1 MSHVLDTPI
10 WSALTTSHSALARGA
25 GGALRYP
32 AEVSPFAA
40 VADDAPATLAALA
53 SLVLPGETI
62 VLVRR
67 DPIVLPDALTA
78 VSRAQAVQLASTQAL
93 APSDDPRLERLGER
107 DEPEMY
113 DLAMLTRPGPFAR
126 RSMRLGRFWG
136 IRQNGRLVAM
146 AGERLAQGGWT
157 ELSGV
162 CTHPEARGQGLARL
176 LSTHVAAHIAAQGE
190 QPYLHAYAGNAAAIG
205 LYESLGFR
213 TRATMNVVVAQRN

>member
-1 MSHVLDTPI
+1 MSHLLDTPI
-10 WSALTTSHSALARGA
+10 WSALTTSHSALARGS

-32 AEVSPFAA
+32 PEVSPFAA
-40 VADDAPATLAALA
+40 VADDEPATLAALA
-53 SLVLPGETI
+53 ALVLRGETI

-67 DPIVLPDALTA
+67 DPIVLPDELTA
-78 VSRAQAVQLASTQAL
+78 VSRAQAVQLACTQAL
-93 APSDDPRLERLGER
+93 TPSDDPRLLRLGER
-107 DEPEMY
+107 DEAEMY

-136 IRQNGRLVAM
+136 IRHNGRLVAM

-176 LSTHVAAHIAAQGE
+176 LSTHVAAHIAARGE

-213 TRATMNVVVAQRN
+213 IRATMNVVVAQRS